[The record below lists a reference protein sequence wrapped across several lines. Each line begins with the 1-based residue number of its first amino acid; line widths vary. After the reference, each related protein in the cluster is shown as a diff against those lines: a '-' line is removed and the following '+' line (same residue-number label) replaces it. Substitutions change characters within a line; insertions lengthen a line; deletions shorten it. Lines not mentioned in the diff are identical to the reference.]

1 MKSDVSSAVRRS
13 AAEHVT
19 ERVTCLLKTSSSSV
33 ELSVCTFKVKV
44 DAHNE
49 AYVDGSCYFSQQNW
63 VLLPQFNTF
72 AWILILKKS
81 LRGGYRL
88 ATLTED
94 TQFQGLCVARKRV
107 SEVIGLWGRVGQKEL
122 VSVQS
127 QIFWSIGSQS
137 RFWRHSDTGSSPDCP
152 SAHSNTQQI
161 TDPNEYSCTRL
172 WQRPDCAGLEKTLPQ
187 SSEDAFVSSFK
198 KDAPY
203 RQKQTLRKESINPSC
218 WSRHSSGLRVGF
230 GGKNCLGLNAPEHK
244 NLTWQNYI

>member
-137 RFWRHSDTGSSPDCP
+137 RFWRHSWHRQQPGLPLSP
-152 SAHSNTQQI
+152 QQHAADNRSKWI
-161 TDPNEYSCTRL
+161 
-172 WQRPDCAGLEKTLPQ
+172 
-187 SSEDAFVSSFK
+187 FM
-198 KDAPY
+198 
-203 RQKQTLRKESINPSC
+203 
-218 WSRHSSGLRVGF
+218 HSSVATAWLCRPGENSAAELRGRVRQQF
-230 GGKNCLGLNAPEHK
+230 
-244 NLTWQNYI
+244 

>member
-1 MKSDVSSAVRRS
+1 MKSDVSSAAQWS

-19 ERVTCLLKTSSSSV
+19 ERLTCLLKTSSSSV

-122 VSVQS
+122 VSVQCLKTQWHRQQPGLPLS
-127 QIFWSIGSQS
+127 PQQHAADNRSKWIFM
-137 RFWRHSDTGSSPDCP
+137 
-152 SAHSNTQQI
+152 
-161 TDPNEYSCTRL
+161 
-172 WQRPDCAGLEKTLPQ
+172 
-187 SSEDAFVSSFK
+187 
-198 KDAPY
+198 
-203 RQKQTLRKESINPSC
+203 
-218 WSRHSSGLRVGF
+218 HSSVATAWLCRPGENSAAELRGRVRQQF
-230 GGKNCLGLNAPEHK
+230 
-244 NLTWQNYI
+244 